1 MKQIQINTDVF
12 TSHPRSAAELARLAG
27 LSVNTVKSIAQG
39 KQRRIDF
46 QVIEKLAELMDM
58 NPLDLLK
65 EADDDTDK

>member
-12 TSHPRSAAELARLAG
+12 ASHPRSASELARLAG